1 MLLSNAE
8 VSVRYAA
15 KALSC
20 FQMPKFQSATRQR
33 QYAAFKCQSFSPL
46 RGRLCL
52 LFIVVY
58 DSREVGGFQ
67 GSAAD

>member
-1 MLLSNAE
+1 MLLSNAK

-15 KALSC
+15 KALSG
-20 FQMPKFQSATRQR
+20 FQTPKFQSATRQR
-33 QYAAFKCQSFSPL
+33 QYAAFKRQSFSPL
-46 RGRLCL
+46 RDKRSL

-58 DSREVGGFQ
+58 DSREVGSFQ

>member
-1 MLLSNAE
+1 MLLSNAK

-20 FQMPKFQSATRQR
+20 LQTRAVKSATRQR
-33 QYAAFKCQSFSPL
+33 QYAAFKRQSFSPL